1 MERFPGHR
9 PVADRLCERERKL
22 SGRPCV
28 FCLTSDG
35 NVGAG
40 VPDGPFSNAFCDHE
54 QSEGSQ
60 KLPVI
65 LSVSEGSRM
74 VTLDVL
80 FTGFFVAYAPEN
92 DRRFEKD
99 RPMFSMSLSF
109 PM

>member
-1 MERFPGHR
+1 M
-9 PVADRLCERERKL
+9 

-40 VPDGPFSNAFCDHE
+40 VPDGPFSSTFCDPE
-54 QSEGSQ
+54 QSEGA
-60 KLPVI
+60 
-65 LSVSEGSRM
+65 RM
-74 VTLDVL
+74 VTLVVL

>member
-1 MERFPGHR
+1 M
-9 PVADRLCERERKL
+9 

-40 VPDGPFSNAFCDHE
+40 VPDGPLSNAFCDPE
-54 QSEGSQ
+54 Q
-60 KLPVI
+60 
-65 LSVSEGSRM
+65 SEGSRM
-74 VTLDVL
+74 VTLVVL

-99 RPMFSMSLSF
+99 RPMFSMILSF
-109 PM
+109 SM